1 MSINRLNL
9 QIGGPG
15 PEEYDKRKVMREVRG
30 VDSEIDSLLEDLYV
44 EETQVQYINESV
56 EEYEPTVEENVQ
68 TRQERM
74 AESIS
79 LYHSKTRQSLEE
91 VAPVSDA
98 DRIKLLEDA
107 FAQMRRAQP
116 QTLVSGIG
124 ASLDSGGGA
133 VWLWDLEDVNI
144 GVPLDGT
151 YPVIADNSV
160 LKYDSDTSKWIVGSA
175 EDSGQDLPLSGG
187 TMSGDIVFNT
197 GQTFP
202 GTLELA
208 GGTMTGNIT
217 FKAGQTFPGTL
228 PLTGGAITGDTTYA
242 GSTAGDTNLQ
252 TKTSVNA
259 LISAAVDDG
268 FVFKGTTDVT
278 GAAPTPAAG
287 NFYINTVAGTAS
299 ASWTGI
305 ATLTISADQLVI
317 YSGSES
323 RWFAGAVEDNTS
335 FLAKTGG
342 TMTGD
347 IVFAGTQ
354 TFPSSITSGL
364 LPKSGGTMTG
374 TLITDEIEVPLGKT
388 LTIKRGNNNTSS
400 SGLDIKGY
408 QPGQFT
414 AQTDILGVSYGN
426 GTSTGDSINYK
437 GRTDGNNN
445 LQTKSSVTTLINAAV
460 TTEGNLAEGGVIKS
474 TGGTINNSG
483 SLEIVATGA
492 SGSGSFI
499 IKNVSESPTFTI
511 GSDGNTVVGGTLNV
525 SSSST
530 FTGTA
535 TAMGDFALAK
545 AAVAQSFNIRGAKLK
560 ELLIYAPDNSGS
572 GDGTLNQVMRLGY
585 SQNKSL
591 RPFEITG
598 NNTNGSDDVLRQ
610 TGRLTFTGTGD
621 DGFIGKSGGTNN
633 LVKIGAGTSAAG
645 TLVATIGVLENGKRT
660 FTSAVTTT
668 DFIGTS
674 TVWNKKVAESYNVV
688 NGTAATY
695 NDDGDMLSATV
706 AAPITFTGN
715 NIHNGT
721 ITQNGAVTHNADFTV
736 NSNHAVYFK
745 SAVFQSNGDYN
756 FTGTSSSNLTQKI
769 RNKGQ
774 ASKVMLITATDT
786 GNGEQNILSLAHAG
800 SEFYRPIT
808 VPTPSADGHAATKSY
823 VDTHANGVSG
833 GQTTG
838 TWTATFDGPGSP
850 STKLTATGNY
860 VKTGKLIHVVLH
872 ASALNLAGYSNEI
885 RIKGLPFK
893 PDPNISGGFHLGKI
907 HAVSFMINNA
917 HADDGLVAVATYD
930 STYGNHIEVFSEQV
944 LQKTHYLNNNSAR
957 VTISITYIAE

>member
-15 PEEYDKRKVMREVRG
+15 PEEYEKRKVMREVSHLIEST
-30 VDSEIDSLLEDLYV
+30 DEELISHADFDELYESLNTEEVV
-44 EETQVQYINESV
+44 EEKYEAV
-56 EEYEPTVEENVQ
+56 EPEFVREEVVYQEPTPTPEKGSRVD
-68 TRQERM
+68 RM

-79 LYHSKTRQSLEE
+79 LYHTKTHQSLEE
-91 VAPVSDA
+91 VAPATDGE
-98 DRIKLLEDA
+98 RIKLLEDA
-107 FAQMRRAQP
+107 FSQMRRAQP

-144 GVPLDGT
+144 GTPLNGN
-151 YPVIADNSV
+151 YPVISDNSV
-160 LKYDSDTSKWIVGSA
+160 LKFDSDTSKWIVGSA

-228 PLTGGAITGDTTYA
+228 PLTGGAIAGDTTYT
-242 GSTAGDTNLQ
+242 GSTAGATNLQ
-252 TKTSVNA
+252 TQTSVNA
-259 LISAAVDDG
+259 LISAAVTDG

-354 TFPSSITSGL
+354 TFPSSITSGFL
-364 LPKSGGTMTG
+364 QKSGGTMTG
-374 TLITDEIEVPLGKT
+374 KLITDEVEVPLGKT
-388 LTIKRGNNNTSS
+388 ITIKRGNSNTSIG
-400 SGLDIKGY
+400 GLDIKGY
-408 QPGQFT
+408 QPGQFNV
-414 AQTDILGVSYGN
+414 QTDIFAVTYGN
-426 GTSTGDSINYK
+426 GTSTADSINYK
-437 GRTDGNNN
+437 GRTDGTNN

-511 GSDGNTVVGGTLNV
+511 GSNGNTVVGGTLNV

-545 AAVAQSFNIRGAKLK
+545 AAVTQSFNIRGAKLK

-572 GDGTLNQVMRLGY
+572 GEGTLNQVMRLGY
-585 SQNKSL
+585 TQNKSL

-598 NNTNGSDDVLRQ
+598 NNTNGSDSLVQ
-610 TGRLTFTGTGD
+610 TGRLSFTGTGD

-633 LVKIGAGTSAAG
+633 MIKIGGGGPSTSRV
-645 TLVATIGVLENGKRT
+645 VATIGVLENGKRT
-660 FTSAVTTT
+660 FTSSVTTT

-688 NGTAATY
+688 SGTAATY

-706 AAPITFTGN
+706 AAPITFSGN
-715 NIHNGT
+715 NIHSGT
-721 ITQNGAVTHNADFTV
+721 VTHNADFTIGTNHV
-736 NSNHAVYFK
+736 ITLNSPIFM
-745 SAVFQSNGDYN
+745 SNGDYN
-756 FTGTSSSNLTQKI
+756 FNSTSGSHTIQKI

-774 ASKVMLITATDT
+774 ASKVLMITATDT
-786 GNGEQNILSLAHAG
+786 GNAEQDILNISHAG
-800 SEFYRPIT
+800 SEFFRPIT
-808 VPTPSADGHAATKSY
+808 VPTPTANGHAATKAY
-823 VDTHANGVSG
+823 IDALE
-833 GQTTG
+833 
-838 TWTATFDGPGSP
+838 
-850 STKLTATGNY
+850 TKIADALTASSDYGAF
-860 VKTGKLIHVVLH
+860 KT
-872 ASALNLAGYSNEI
+872 ALLAA
-885 RIKGLPFK
+885 
-893 PDPNISGGFHLGKI
+893 LG
-907 HAVSFMINNA
+907 
-917 HADDGLVAVATYD
+917 
-930 STYGNHIEVFSEQV
+930 
-944 LQKTHYLNNNSAR
+944 
-957 VTISITYIAE
+957 